1 MVKWFKTNHH
11 ISNFRTDLSYYS
23 EVKII
28 MKRINKETLEM
39 LVKKDI
45 ARQIT
50 PFNIYLIGEKS
61 VYGLI
66 DGSYKKIYELGEYDK
81 ETLKK

>member
-1 MVKWFKTNHH
+1 M
-11 ISNFRTDLSYYS
+11 SYYS

-61 VYGLI
+61 VYGFI
-66 DGSYKKIYELGEYDK
+66 EGSYKKIYEINEYEK
-81 ETLKK
+81 QALKKEPKGW